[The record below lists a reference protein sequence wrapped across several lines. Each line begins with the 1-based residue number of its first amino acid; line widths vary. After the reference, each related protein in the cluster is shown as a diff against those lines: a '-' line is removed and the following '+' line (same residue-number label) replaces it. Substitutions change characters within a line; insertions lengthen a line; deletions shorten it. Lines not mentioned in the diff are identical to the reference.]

1 MKRFGAVLLAA
12 LLLLGLPSCGTGE
25 TSTPADASAA
35 AQKSTP
41 TPEISADAPAL
52 TAGCEEFSGVFSP
65 FFAETILPTHCWKS
79 RPRLRWSTASKQV
92 SSSWKPFRTDVLNA
106 PPVFMLIKATA
117 SCWWTITPLYIA

>member
-35 AQKSTP
+35 AQKSTQ

-52 TAGCEEFSGVFSP
+52 TAGCEEFSGVFPRS
-65 FFAETILPTHCWKS
+65 L
-79 RPRLRWSTASKQV
+79 PRLLLTEMRQ
-92 SSSWKPFRTDVLNA
+92 N
-106 PPVFMLIKATA
+106 
-117 SCWWTITPLYIA
+117 